1 MARVLTESWAASNMY
16 CPRCGEAPIKHF
28 PNNQKVADFYCPFCK
43 NQYELK
49 SKGGIIGR
57 KIADGA
63 YGAFI
68 QRIRSDTSPDFIV
81 LSYDPIDLW
90 VENCWVIPKHFFTP
104 LIVEK
109 RSPLPPTARRAGW
122 IGCNILFEKIPE
134 QGKIAVV
141 QNRMTVDKKIVTD
154 KMQRA
159 SLLQTSNL
167 ESRGWLFDVLNCI
180 NCLEND
186 VFTLTEMY
194 QNESVFKMLHPQNRN
209 IRPKIRQQLQF
220 LRDKGYVEFVGRGL
234 YKRIR

>member
-1 MARVLTESWAASNMY
+1 
-16 CPRCGEAPIKHF
+16 
-28 PNNQKVADFYCPFCK
+28 
-43 NQYELK
+43 
-49 SKGGIIGR
+49 
-57 KIADGA
+57 
-63 YGAFI
+63 
-68 QRIRSDTSPDFIV
+68 
-81 LSYDPIDLW
+81 
-90 VENCWVIPKHFFTP
+90 
-104 LIVEK
+104 
-109 RSPLPPTARRAGW
+109 
-122 IGCNILFEKIPE
+122 
-134 QGKIAVV
+134 
-141 QNRMTVDKKIVTD
+141 
-154 KMQRA
+154 MQRA